1 MGERAE
7 IVRDEK
13 LAEKGTGNAGGGR
26 PDRDRDRGTRRSQR
40 KSFMHKL
47 RKRH

>member
-13 LAEKGTGNAGGGR
+13 LAEKGTGNTEESR
-26 PDRDRDRGTRRSQR
+26 PDSRDDGEPAAEPA
-40 KSFMHKL
+40 KEL
-47 RKRH
+47 YA